1 MDRTVAEALV
11 TAFGKMYVDS
21 DVIGILPSDQINPV
35 MLNGVA
41 LSDEAPDHAR
51 KAGCPDGTLAIIA
64 GFADPSECGMAPD
77 QVPPA
82 NAWICFPDEFYG
94 LPVFY
99 FPCEISIAF
108 PDDEQE
114 PRS

>member
-1 MDRTVAEALV
+1 MDRTVVEALV
-11 TAFGKMYVDS
+11 TAFGKMYADS
-21 DVIGILPSDQINPV
+21 DIVGILPSDQINPV
-35 MLNGVA
+35 ILNGVT

-51 KAGCPDGTLAIIA
+51 NAGCPDGTLAIIA
-64 GFADPSECGMAPD
+64 GFADPSEFGIASD
-77 QVPPA
+77 QLPPA

-99 FPCEISIAF
+99 FSCEVAMALG
-108 PDDEQE
+108 DDDKE